1 MLCYRI
7 WAVCMALS
15 IPLSLRSPNG
25 LLWELA
31 ALEPLEQQEGHVGY
45 LLLLISLSE
54 GVGKKTLIFKSCP
67 EGRYFNM
74 PWLGKGKAAV
84 FPGVAAV
91 SWWCHRDASHD
102 PFLCQLVSMEMSLVC
117 LQEQEDFH
125 SREGHQELAKMGTS
139 RNSHSEIQSRTGA
152 AFQDQVRV

>member
-74 PWLGKGKAAV
+74 PWLGKGKVSV

-102 PFLCQLVSMEMSLVC
+102 PFPEVAVPAGVRGNVTC
-117 LQEQEDFH
+117 LPARAGGF
-125 SREGHQELAKMGTS
+125 S
-139 RNSHSEIQSRTGA
+139 
-152 AFQDQVRV
+152 